1 MHFQKLSLD
10 DSLLRAVAEEGYE
23 KPTPIQEAAIPQAL
37 AGEDLLAT
45 AQTGTG
51 KTYTMEGEIN
61 CEERSHTAGMVSQV
75 PGTITRS

>member
-45 AQTGTG
+45 AQTGTVNG
-51 KTYTMEGEIN
+51 RQTPTQRMLR
-61 CEERSHTAGMVSQV
+61 CPARMVA
-75 PGTITRS
+75 